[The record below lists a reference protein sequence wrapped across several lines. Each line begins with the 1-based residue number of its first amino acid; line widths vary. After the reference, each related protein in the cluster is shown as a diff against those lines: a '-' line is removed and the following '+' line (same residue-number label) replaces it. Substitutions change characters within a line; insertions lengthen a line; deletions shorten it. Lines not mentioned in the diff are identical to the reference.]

1 MSLLATSIRFYSWV
15 CSLSLSLSMGA
26 RESRCEKIER
36 YSEETQDRIQ
46 DLNSKYK
53 DFERQES
60 KLSVELDKIPR
71 TKVSELRAKAKR
83 IAAIRVRKTMTD
95 AARIQLEAMDQNF
108 QNLLLQNSMMESM
121 MQTNTMI
128 KDINEE
134 TNMASIRK
142 LIQAFEKNLN
152 NMATDQSNLS
162 STLEGT
168 LEGMEANTDYIVNDI
183 LIEHNIK
190 LEQENRQLTSLT
202 AAQPQQSLS
211 PVYVPPTQ
219 QSDLVAVSSVAD
231 RFDSFKQ
238 SLASPPQS
246 KQ

>member
-1 MSLLATSIRFYSWV
+1 MGTS
-15 CSLSLSLSMGA
+15 
-26 RESRCEKIER
+26 ESRAQKIER

-53 DFERQES
+53 DFERQEA
-60 KLSVELDKIPR
+60 KLSTELDKIPR
-71 TKVSELRAKAKR
+71 TKVPELRAKAKR

-95 AARIQLEAMDQNF
+95 TARIQLEAMDQNF

-121 MQTNTMI
+121 MQTNNMI

-152 NMATDQSNLS
+152 SMATDQSNLS

-168 LEGMEANTDYIVNDI
+168 LEGMEANTDSIVNDI
-183 LIEHNIK
+183 LIEHNIQ
-190 LEQENRQLTSLT
+190 LEQENRELISLTSTQHTHTIPSQQALVPT
-202 AAQPQQSLS
+202 LQTQPDLLLGG
-211 PVYVPPTQ
+211 VP
-219 QSDLVAVSSVAD
+219 SVTERYD
-231 RFDSFKQ
+231 TFKQ
-238 SLASPPQS
+238 SMTAVAPPHH
-246 KQ
+246 

>member
-1 MSLLATSIRFYSWV
+1 
-15 CSLSLSLSMGA
+15 
-26 RESRCEKIER
+26 
-36 YSEETQDRIQ
+36 
-46 DLNSKYK
+46 
-53 DFERQES
+53 
-60 KLSVELDKIPR
+60 
-71 TKVSELRAKAKR
+71 
-83 IAAIRVRKTMTD
+83 MTD

-168 LEGMEANTDYIVNDI
+168 LEGMEANTDSIVNDI

-202 AAQPQQSLS
+202 ASTAQPQQSLS

-219 QSDLVAVSSVAD
+219 QSDLVAVSSVVD